1 MSISSWRSMAQEIA
15 WRTSLTSEGPAAAV
29 QEEGEVAHRR
39 GPFEHERIRHL
50 LDDRRVAHH
59 AELHLF
65 GLQRG
70 QHGLLFGH
78 DPDRH
83 AVDERA
89 VAPVVGERGELE
101 LLALLPRAERERPGP
116 VGLVGD
122 GAGLDGRGR
131 HDRRVEIAQRRRERC
146 VGGRQ
151 GHHDGQVVGRRDAL
165 DRQQVGPHDRAGGLV
180 EDPLQRGDDIRRCQR
195 GAVVERDAF
204 AQIHGQ
210 LGAVVV
216 VGPVGGQGRYDVEVG
231 VELSQRVVDQL
242 EGIDRLERG
251 GEMRVEVVDVAGAP
265 DDDRAAGRLRC
276 LTALAGRAGFG
287 VGATGVAAA
296 LGGGSATGCRRAG
309 VAAGVVVVTG
319 RARREQHADGES
331 RRGEHRERR
340 SMPLDPHDNVLLLR
354 RSAVVWTSGLDHP
367 MLIGQCGS

>member
-1 MSISSWRSMAQEIA
+1 MTA
-15 WRTSLTSEGPAAAV
+15 G
-29 QEEGEVAHRR
+29 
-39 GPFEHERIRHL
+39 F
-50 LDDRRVAHH
+50 AHH
-59 AELHLF
+59 AELHLI

-101 LLALLPRAERERPGP
+101 LLALLPLPNVNGP
-116 VGLVGD
+116 VPLGSLATVPASMAAAGTIAVLRSLSAAGSVAS
-122 GAGLDGRGR
+122 GA
-131 HDRRVEIAQRRRERC
+131 DRVITTVRSSGAVML
-146 VGGRQ
+146 
-151 GHHDGQVVGRRDAL
+151 L

-204 AQIHGQ
+204 AEVHGQ

-216 VGPVGGQGRYDVEVG
+216 VGPVGGQGRDDVEVG
-231 VELSQRVVDQL
+231 VELGQRVVDQL

-251 GEMRVEVVDVAGAP
+251 GEVRVEVVDVAGAP

-276 LTALAGRAGFG
+276 LAALAGRARFG
-287 VGATGVAAA
+287 VGATGVAAT

-319 RARREQHADGES
+319 RARREQDADGES